1 MRGKYSS
8 TGHEWAEIREELF
21 SEEEILESDLR
32 VQLIGEISKIRKENH
47 ISQRKLEEISGVKQP
62 VIARMENGSNVPNLD
77 TVIKILKALG
87 KKLYIGDIKKK

>member
-1 MRGKYSS
+1 MKKRSS
-8 TGHEWAEIREELF
+8 VGNDWEDVRKDLF

-32 VQLIGEISKIRKENH
+32 VELIGEICKIRKEQH

-77 TVIKILKALG
+77 TVIKILKCFG
-87 KKLYIGDIKKK
+87 KKLYIGDINKD